1 MGIDYIKHRQ
11 AKLDKKRR
19 RLEELRLKEESERV
33 AKMEAEAREREE
45 RAYQKKRLLEKQE
58 NERLRKLRIQK
69 EKIIAQERLANQC
82 STLVAEIK
90 DHARIDNALE
100 EMRVII
106 QNHEPSLQA
115 LDWENWLL
123 SDPLNQRLA
132 ELDLELAMELFKRD
146 NLLAKRRHGTRGKKT
161 AADKGYVL
169 TFTGDVAVGARFDYV
184 STTFNPDS
192 YDGAGTGLNRGF
204 TVSYWVKSLE
214 DVSESPDVYI
224 AWGKRS
230 QADGAFQFG
239 VKNENR
245 IKIGVGSGD
254 KDGNTHNENNV
265 PYGGTVIP
273 HGVNDGEWHHWAVTY
288 GGDDHPSIG
297 GDRQVRVWVDGVEFL
312 KNNATGGHMGVAT
325 WNDSNQ
331 NCDEGCDNPANDA
344 SYIYFGGRANWN
356 GLDDDPPT
364 TYNQGW
370 ACALSEVAIYNV
382 EKDEDGTF
390 ANVVYNAGF
399 GYDHRINNNLVGYWK
414 FNEGSGT
421 TVKDY
426 GPYGKHGTLTSDA
439 DQGGSGTPTWEEIKN
454 YR

>member
-69 EKIIAQERLANQC
+69 EKIIAQERLTNQC

-115 LDWENWLL
+115 LDWESWLL
-123 SDPLNQRLA
+123 SDPFNQRLA

-214 DVSESPDVYI
+214 DVSVGTDVRI

-230 QADGAFQFG
+230 QTNGHFQFG
-239 VKNENR
+239 VKNANK
-245 IKIGVGSGD
+245 IKIGVGSAD
-254 KDGNTHNENNV
+254 KDDNTHKEGLGWEAGDDNV
-265 PYGGTVIP
+265 A
-273 HGVNDGEWHHWAVTY
+273 HGVNDGEWHHWVVTY
-288 GGDDHPSIG
+288 GGDDHSSIG
-297 GDRQVRVWVDGVEFL
+297 GDRQVRVWIDGVEIL
-312 KNNATGGHMGVAT
+312 KNGASGGGMGTANWVPGHQNNGIEDAVNA
-325 WNDSNQ
+325 
-331 NCDEGCDNPANDA
+331 A

-390 ANVVYNAGF
+390 ANEVYNGGT
-399 GYDHRINNNLVGYWK
+399 GYDHSGNSGLVGYWRL
-414 FNEGSGT
+414 NEGSGT
-421 TVKDY
+421 TVKDLS
-426 GPYGKHGTLTSDA
+426 GNNNHGTLTTE
-439 DQGGSGTPTWEEIKN
+439 GSGIPTWGTAPTG
-454 YR
+454 YGQ